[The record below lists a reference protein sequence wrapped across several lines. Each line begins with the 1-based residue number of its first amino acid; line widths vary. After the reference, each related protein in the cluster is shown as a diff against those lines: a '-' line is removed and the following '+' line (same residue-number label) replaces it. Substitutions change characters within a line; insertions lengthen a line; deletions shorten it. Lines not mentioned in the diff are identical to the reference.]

1 MKIDSVEICNF
12 RNYEKAKLEF
22 HEKTNVLYGDNAQG
36 KTNILESVFVCGT
49 TKSHKGSKDRELI
62 RVGQEEAHIRLFLT
76 KKGIRHKIDMHL
88 RKNKS
93 KGIAI
98 DGIPIRR
105 SGELMGLINIIFFS
119 PEDLRII
126 KNGPAERRR
135 FINLELCQLDKMY
148 LHDLGKYNKILNQR
162 NKLLKQISFQPSLR
176 ETLEIW
182 DVQLIEYGKKIIHR
196 RKEFVEQLEKIVY
209 QINQKL
215 TGGIEQLYVKY
226 EPDVAEDDF
235 ENRLKNCLEKDLKF
249 FTTNAGPHRD
259 DLSFLNGDIDLR
271 KYGSQGQQR
280 TCALSLKLAEIE
292 LVKQLIGDQPIL
304 LLDDV
309 LSELDRNRQ
318 NYLLDSIH
326 DIQTIVTCTGLEEF
340 IGSRLTLDKVFRI
353 VNGTVSLEN
362 DEMASDE

>member
-1 MKIDSVEICNF
+1 MQVNSVELCDF
-12 RNYEKAKLEF
+12 RNYESAKLDF
-22 HEKTNVLYGDNAQG
+22 HDHTNVLYGDNAQG
-36 KTNILESVFVCGT
+36 KTNVLEAIFVCGT

-62 RVGQEEAHIRLFLT
+62 RIGAEEAHIRLFIT
-76 KKGIRHKIDMHL
+76 KKDVSHKIDMHL
-88 RKNKS
+88 KKNKS

-105 SGELMGLINIIFFS
+105 SSELMGLVHIIFFS

-126 KNGPAERRR
+126 KNGPSERRR
-135 FINLELCQLDKMY
+135 FLNLELCQLDAVY
-148 LHDLGKYNKILNQR
+148 LHDLGDYNKILNQR
-162 NKLLKQISFQPSLR
+162 NKLLKQISFQPSLKD
-176 ETLEIW
+176 TLDVW
-182 DVQLIEYGKKIIHR
+182 DMQLIACGKKIIRR
-196 RKEFVEQLEKIVY
+196 RKEFVVQLQKMVQ
-209 QINQKL
+209 QIHSRL
-215 TGGIEQLYVKY
+215 TGGREELLVTY
-226 EPDVAEDDF
+226 EPDVEEELF
-235 ENRLKNCLEKDLKF
+235 EEKLKKSLEKDLRT

-259 DLSFLNGDIDLR
+259 DLCFQNGTIDLR

-292 LVKQLIGDQPIL
+292 LVKQLTGDQPIL

-340 IGSRLTLDKVFRI
+340 IDSRLTLDRVFHI
-353 VNGTVSLEN
+353 VNGKVSKRSL
-362 DEMASDE
+362 S

>member
-1 MKIDSVEICNF
+1 MRIDSVEICDF
-12 RNYEKAKLEF
+12 RNYEQAKLEF

-36 KTNILESVFVCGT
+36 KTNVLEAIFVCGT
-49 TKSHKGSKDRELI
+49 TKSHKGSKDKELI
-62 RVGQEEAHIRLFLT
+62 QIGKEESHIRLLIT
-76 KKGIRHKIDMHL
+76 KKGISHKIDMHL
-88 RKNKS
+88 KKNKS

-98 DGIPIRR
+98 DGVPIRR
-105 SGELMGLINIIFFS
+105 SSELMGLINIIFFS

-126 KNGPAERRR
+126 KNGPSERRR
-135 FINLELCQLDKMY
+135 FVNLELCQLDKMY
-148 LHDLGKYNKILNQR
+148 LHDLGEYNKVLNQR
-162 NKLLKQISFQPSLR
+162 NKLLKQISFQPSLKD
-176 ETLEIW
+176 TLEIW
-182 DVQLIEYGKKIIHR
+182 NMQLIEYGKKIICR
-196 RKEFVEQLEKIVY
+196 RREFVEQLEQIVY

-215 TGGIEQLYVKY
+215 TGGTEQLSVKY
-226 EPDVAEDDF
+226 EPDVTEDDF
-235 ENRLKNCLEKDLKF
+235 EDKLNASLEKDLKM

-259 DLSFLNGDIDLR
+259 DLSFMNGEIDLR

-340 IGSRLTLDKVFRI
+340 INSRLTLDKVFRI
-353 VNGTVSLEN
+353 ISGTVHLE
-362 DEMASDE
+362 

>member
-1 MKIDSVEICNF
+1 MQIDSVEICDF
-12 RNYEKAKLEF
+12 RNYTNAKLEF
-22 HEKTNVLYGDNAQG
+22 HQNTNVLYGDNAQG
-36 KTNILESVFVCGT
+36 KTNILESIFVCGT
-49 TKSHKGSKDRELI
+49 TKSHKGSKDKELI
-62 RVGQEEAHIRLFLT
+62 RLGKEEAHIRLIVT
-76 KKGIRHKIDMHL
+76 KKGISHKIDMHL
-88 RKNKS
+88 KKNKS

-148 LHDLGKYNKILNQR
+148 LHDLGEYTKVLNQR
-162 NKLLKQISFQPSLR
+162 NKLLKQISFQPSLKD
-176 ETLEIW
+176 TLEIW
-182 DVQLIEYGKKIIHR
+182 DSQLVEYGKKLIRR
-196 RKEFVEQLEKIVY
+196 RKEFVDRLEEIVY
-209 QINQKL
+209 SINQKL
-215 TGGIEQLYVKY
+215 TGGKEQLHVTY
-226 EPDVAEDDF
+226 EPDVEEEEF
-235 ENRLKNCLEKDLKF
+235 EKKLNSLIEKDLKT
-249 FTTNAGPHRD
+249 FTTNTGPHRD

-271 KYGSQGQQR
+271 RYGSQGQQR

-292 LVKQLIGDQPIL
+292 LVKQLVGDQPIL

-340 IGSRLTLDKVFRI
+340 IDSRLTLDRVFRI
-353 VNGTVSLEN
+353 TNGTVNLCEN
-362 DEMASDE
+362 A